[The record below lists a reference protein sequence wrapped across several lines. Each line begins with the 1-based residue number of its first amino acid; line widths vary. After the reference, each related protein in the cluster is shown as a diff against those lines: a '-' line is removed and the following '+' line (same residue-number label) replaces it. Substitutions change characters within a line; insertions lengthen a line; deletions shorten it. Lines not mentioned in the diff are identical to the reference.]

1 MLLLPA
7 PTMVETDRPF
17 ALTATRGEAVEL
29 LRLAGPLA
37 AANLLQMAVYASDV
51 IFIARLGAGPLAA
64 SSLAVSVVG
73 LLLWTMTGLLMAASA
88 LIAAEIGA
96 RKHAVRQ
103 VRRTVRMALW
113 LAIVASALS
122 IALCLLVGPFM
133 RLTGQ
138 SAHLAATAAYFT
150 HILMWSMPFA
160 LIAAVLRAF
169 VSTLGRAT
177 IATMVTLLALGVNIL
192 GNYLLV
198 FGHFGFPR
206 LGLAGSG
213 IASIFTT
220 FVTCLAYIIII
231 ESDRR
236 FRRFHLFGRLWRAEW
251 GRMRELL
258 RVGLPIGGT
267 ILAEAGLF
275 SGAAFLMGRMG
286 EAPLAAHTIALQ
298 IIALIFQIPFGIGQ
312 AATIR
317 VGLAYG
323 AGDRVGIGRAGW
335 TAIVMGLAF
344 MSLSA
349 LLIWGAPHMLIAAYI
364 DIADP
369 ANQQVV
375 VLALQ
380 YLAVAAAFQLF
391 DGTQVVAASAL
402 RGVQDTRVPMAIAIT
417 GYWAGGFSCAIWLGF
432 WTPLA
437 GQGVWFGLAIG
448 LILTASLLV
457 WRWSARDRLGLARSA

>member
-1 MLLLPA
+1 
-7 PTMVETDRPF
+7 MVATERPF

-73 LLLWTMTGLLMAASA
+73 LLLWAMSGLLMAASA

-113 LAIVASALS
+113 LAILASAVA
-122 IALCLLVGPFM
+122 IGLCLLVEPFM

-138 SAHLAATAAYFT
+138 PVHLAAEAAAFT
-150 HILMWSMPFA
+150 HILMWSLPFA
-160 LIAAVLRAF
+160 LVATVLRTF
-169 VSTLGRAT
+169 VATLGRAT

-206 LGLAGSG
+206 LGLAGSA

-220 FVTCLAYIIII
+220 IVTCIAYVIII
-231 ESDRR
+231 EWDRR
-236 FRRFHLFGRLWRAEW
+236 FRRFHLFGRMWRAEW

-258 RVGLPIGGT
+258 RIGLPIGGT

-298 IIALIFQIPFGIGQ
+298 IIALIFQIPFGVGQ

-323 AGDRVGIGRAGW
+323 AGDRAGIGRAGW
-335 TAIVMGLAF
+335 TAIAMGLAF
-344 MSLSA
+344 MTLSA
-349 LLIWGAPHMLIAAYI
+349 LTIWGAPHLLVAAYI
-364 DIADP
+364 DIGEP
-369 ANQQVV
+369 ANHVV
-375 VLALQ
+375 VTLALQ
-380 YLAVAAAFQLF
+380 YLAIAAAFQLF

-402 RGVQDTRVPMAIAIT
+402 RGVQDTRVPMMIAIT
-417 GYWAGGFSCAIWLGF
+417 GYWAGGYAAAIWLGF

-437 GQGVWFGLAIG
+437 GQGVWIGLAVG
-448 LILTASLLV
+448 LVIVAAALLI
-457 WRWSARDRLGLARSA
+457 RWWFLSQRATLPS